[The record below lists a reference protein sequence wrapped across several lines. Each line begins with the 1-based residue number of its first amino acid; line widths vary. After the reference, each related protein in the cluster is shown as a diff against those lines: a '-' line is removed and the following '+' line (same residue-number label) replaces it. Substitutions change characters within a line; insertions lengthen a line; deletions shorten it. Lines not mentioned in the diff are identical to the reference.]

1 VTPEYAASAY
11 PTTANGFPQHFTIVG
26 STLTVYPSSS
36 GTVTISYYRKIP
48 ALANGGNWLLTA
60 APEIYLFGALVE
72 ASDFMRDPEEL
83 QKYAARFQAA
93 VKALMAADVS
103 ARYSRAVARVSGPT
117 P

>member
-1 VTPEYAASAY
+1 
-11 PTTANGFPQHFTIVG
+11 
-26 STLTVYPSSS
+26 
-36 GTVTISYYRKIP
+36 
-48 ALANGGNWLLTA
+48 
-60 APEIYLFGALVE
+60 
-72 ASDFMRDPEEL
+72 MRDPEEL